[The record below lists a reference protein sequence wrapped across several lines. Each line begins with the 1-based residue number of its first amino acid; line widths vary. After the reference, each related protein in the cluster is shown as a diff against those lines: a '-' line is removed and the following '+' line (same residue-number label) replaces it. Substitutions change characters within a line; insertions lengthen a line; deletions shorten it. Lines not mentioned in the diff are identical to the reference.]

1 MKSRMELAAKKW
13 GLSHWEEIYR
23 HPTKAVFS
31 AQSEQF
37 GPVILKIDQ
46 NIAQLRSEH
55 RMLAGLSGDYNC
67 KVYAYDES
75 AGLLL
80 EERIIP
86 GTVLRRE
93 ASLEKRIQVF
103 TGIFRGIH
111 FSPEVD
117 RVSQEGEVCLG
128 AERPAG
134 EGEACLGADRPAGE
148 GEACLEADRPAGEG
162 EACLGADRPAQEGE
176 TYLDWLE
183 GICEYCTRND
193 VAEELQ
199 NAAVRARGICAE
211 MFEKYPDRLLLH
223 GDLHHD
229 NILARTDGSYA
240 MIDPKGVMGPAI
252 LDLPRFI
259 LNELDTDHACP
270 DREHIREVIRLL
282 GAQTG
287 YPEGDIGKLYF
298 MEAVLA
304 NIWCAEDGEEM
315 NRHELE
321 VAGSFL

>member
-1 MKSRMELAAKKW
+1 MKSRIEHAAKKW
-13 GLSHWEEIYR
+13 DLSHWEEIYR

-31 AQSEQF
+31 AQSRQF

-117 RVSQEGEVCLG
+117 RVSQEGE
-128 AERPAG
+128 
-134 EGEACLGADRPAGE
+134 
-148 GEACLEADRPAGEG
+148 
-162 EACLGADRPAQEGE
+162 ACLGADRPAQEGE

-229 NILARTDGSYA
+229 NILARTNGSYA
-240 MIDPKGVMGPAI
+240 MIDPKGVIGPAI

>member
-1 MKSRMELAAKKW
+1 MKNKLDYAVKKW
-13 GLSHWEEIYR
+13 GLTQCQEIYQ

-31 AQSEQF
+31 AQSRQF

-46 NIAQLRSEH
+46 NIAQLKSEH
-55 RMLAGLSGDYNC
+55 QMLAGLSGAHNC
-67 KVYAYDES
+67 KVHAYDES

-103 TGIFRGIH
+103 TGIFHKIH
-111 FSPEVD
+111 M
-117 RVSQEGEVCLG
+117 
-128 AERPAG
+128 
-134 EGEACLGADRPAGE
+134 
-148 GEACLEADRPAGEG
+148 
-162 EACLGADRPAQEGE
+162 PAQQGE
-176 TYLDWLE
+176 TYLDWLD
-183 GICEYCTRND
+183 GICGYCAQNH

-240 MIDPKGVMGPAI
+240 MIDPKGVIGPAI

-259 LNELDTDHACP
+259 LNELNTDHACP

-282 GAQTG
+282 GTQTG

-298 MEAVLA
+298 MEAVLG